1 MALLVAAGHRRTG
14 DAHATAGH
22 RDGAHSGDAFDL
34 RCEIR
39 EKLIGWMQRE
49 IPSAL
54 PRTRQEF
61 VGTGKREAPAP
72 DGER

>member
-1 MALLVAAGHRRTG
+1 MESALQVRVIASARTP
-14 DAHATAGH
+14 
-22 RDGAHSGDAFDL
+22 RDAFDL

-54 PRTRQEF
+54 PRTRQES